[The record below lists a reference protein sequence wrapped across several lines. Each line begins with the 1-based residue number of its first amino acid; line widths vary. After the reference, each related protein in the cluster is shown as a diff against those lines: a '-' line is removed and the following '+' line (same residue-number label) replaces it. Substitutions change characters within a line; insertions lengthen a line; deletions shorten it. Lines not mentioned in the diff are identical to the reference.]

1 LRGEVVQAVLSERG
15 EPVIE
20 PSQIPLPEE
29 SADTGEE
36 SGDAGDEAAE
46 QAENPAD
53 DEQAQ
58 NPA

>member
-1 LRGEVVQAVLSERG
+1 MLSERG

-20 PSQIPLPEE
+20 PSQIPLLEE